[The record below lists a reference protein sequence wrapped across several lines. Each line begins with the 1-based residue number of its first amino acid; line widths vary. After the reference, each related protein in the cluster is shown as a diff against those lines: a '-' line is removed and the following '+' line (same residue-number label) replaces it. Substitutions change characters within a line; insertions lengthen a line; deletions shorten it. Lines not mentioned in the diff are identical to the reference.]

1 MKCTIVSDIYDYVH
15 IADVIEAIICYLIT
29 VYLFLKKTTL
39 QEPPLDKSGT
49 FLSLV
54 IPGVLNF
61 TRKDQFC
68 LMTEWNCLCQQN
80 IINPIWTG
88 WQHSPD
94 FIRGLNLSP
103 LKKPHLNNLLAD
115 FSTVAKY
122 TNTSLRIALVY

>member
-1 MKCTIVSDIYDYVH
+1 MSDIYDYVH

-68 LMTEWNCLCQQN
+68 LMTE
-80 IINPIWTG
+80 
-88 WQHSPD
+88 
-94 FIRGLNLSP
+94 
-103 LKKPHLNNLLAD
+103 
-115 FSTVAKY
+115 
-122 TNTSLRIALVY
+122 